1 MGRLHETLKL
11 GALELKN
18 RVLMAPLTRCR
29 AGAGDAPVILNAE
42 YYAQRAGAG
51 LIITEATN
59 VSPNSCA
66 FERAPGIW
74 TQAQAEGWKKVTRAV
89 HDARG
94 RIFMQ
99 LWHCGR
105 VGHQGFS
112 QATILCRRPAL
123 TTISMR
129 CKSMACSRTATTCAL
144 QRRHREP

>member
-29 AGAGDAPVILNAE
+29 AGAGDAPVNLNAE

-59 VSPNSCA
+59 VSPNSWA

-74 TQAQAEGWKKVTRAV
+74 TQAQVEGDLSAQGAV
-89 HDARG
+89 CCRG
-94 RIFMQ
+94 
-99 LWHCGR
+99 L
-105 VGHQGFS
+105 
-112 QATILCRRPAL
+112 RPGVL
-123 TTISMR
+123 
-129 CKSMACSRTATTCAL
+129 
-144 QRRHREP
+144 